1 MSLND
6 KHMYVQD
13 EQKRSERFQ
22 KLILQNLHLLY

>member
-6 KHMYVQD
+6 KHIYTQD
-13 EQKRSERFQ
+13 EEKWSERFQ